1 MRIKDEKIDELAQ
14 LARLEFDSKEKRR
27 IKEELERIL
36 DFCDKLNGLDTTG
49 VEPLIYISDAENVLR
64 NDEVGQH
71 LSKEQAFRN
80 APDHDSDYF
89 KVPKVISKK

>member
-1 MRIKDEKIDELAQ
+1 MKIDEKKVDELAQ
-14 LARLEFDSKEKRR
+14 LARLEFTGTEKQR

-36 DFCDKLNGLDTTG
+36 DFCNQLNGLDTSG
-49 VEPLIYISDAENVLR
+49 VEPLVYISDAVNVLR
-64 NDEVGQH
+64 DDKVEQH

-89 KVPKVISKK
+89 KVPKVIKKK